1 MSAVPELEISSCS
14 LDTVAGGGVAN
25 RGVRGGAKLVLAKP
39 ELLDSWPGE
48 HPSIW
53 VKNKEVCLKAN
64 ISDENQSVKL
74 FSKVCVT
81 VTTSDSWVCVARL
94 PLDMRE
100 EEFTGLVASY
110 GRVAGAFLVT
120 SEVRQYFIFSIK
132 SHKIFAGDGPKQR
145 LWDGEVQLQS
155 GCCTG

>member
-53 VKNKEVCLKAN
+53 VKNKEVRLKVN
-64 ISDENQSVKL
+64 IS
-74 FSKVCVT
+74 
-81 VTTSDSWVCVARL
+81 
-94 PLDMRE
+94 E
-100 EEFTGLVASY
+100 EKTFLKGLCD
-110 GRVAGAFLVT
+110 
-120 SEVRQYFIFSIK
+120 
-132 SHKIFAGDGPKQR
+132 GDHQ
-145 LWDGEVQLQS
+145 
-155 GCCTG
+155 